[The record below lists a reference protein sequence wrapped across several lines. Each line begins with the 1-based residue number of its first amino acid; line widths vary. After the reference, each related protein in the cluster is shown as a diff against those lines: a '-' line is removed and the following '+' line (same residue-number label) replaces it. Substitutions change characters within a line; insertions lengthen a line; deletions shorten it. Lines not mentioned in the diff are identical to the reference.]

1 MSDWRK
7 QPRQGRSQFLPR
19 LDEIKSRLSLGETQ
33 KMIFESYPDL
43 EMSYPQFTRYVKKY
57 CLSEIER
64 VTKVPPVNKAEPEQT
79 KSNDGRAVEQPRK
92 AIRNPG
98 DLKKL
103 RSQSIDLE
111 ELQNSAGEEDESS
124 NS

>member
-7 QPRQGRSQFLPR
+7 QPRQGRSQFLPL
-19 LDEIKSRLSLGETQ
+19 LDEIKNRLALGETQ

-57 CLSEIER
+57 CLNELQL
-64 VTKVPPVNKAEPEQT
+64 VTKVPVNKTEPEQP
-79 KSNDGRAVEQPRK
+79 KSSDGKQPTSQRVAV
-92 AIRNPG
+92 RNPS
-98 DLKKL
+98 DLKRL
-103 RSQSIDLE
+103 RSQPIDLE
-111 ELQNSAGEEDESS
+111 ELQNSAGEDDESS

>member
-7 QPRQGRSQFLPR
+7 QPRQGRSQFLPL
-19 LDEIKSRLSLGETQ
+19 LDEIKNRLVLGETQ

-57 CLSEIER
+57 CLSEINQ
-64 VTKVPPVNKAEPEQT
+64 VTKVPEHKAAPEKTNTDDGQLDNK
-79 KSNDGRAVEQPRK
+79 SRMVV
-92 AIRNPG
+92 RNPS

-103 RSQSIDLE
+103 RSQPIDLE
-111 ELQNSAGEEDESS
+111 ELQNSVGEEDESS

>member
-7 QPRQGRSQFLPR
+7 QPRQGRSQFLPL
-19 LDEIKSRLSLGETQ
+19 LDEIKSRLVLGETQ

-57 CLSEIER
+57 CLSEITQ
-64 VTKVPPVNKAEPEQT
+64 VIKVPEHKVAPEKKNTDDGQLDNK
-79 KSNDGRAVEQPRK
+79 SRMVV
-92 AIRNPG
+92 RNPS

-103 RSQSIDLE
+103 RSQPIDLE

>member
-7 QPRQGRSQFLPR
+7 QPRQGRSQFLPL
-19 LDEIKSRLSLGETQ
+19 LDEIKSRLVLGETQ

-43 EMSYPQFTRYVKKY
+43 EISYPQFTRYVKKY
-57 CLSEIER
+57 CISEITQ
-64 VTKVPPVNKAEPEQT
+64 VTKVPEHKAVPEKENNDDGQPDNK
-79 KSNDGRAVEQPRK
+79 SRMVV
-92 AIRNPG
+92 RNPS

-103 RSQSIDLE
+103 RSQPIDLE

>member
-7 QPRQGRSQFLPR
+7 QPRQGRSQFLPLLDDIKNR
-19 LDEIKSRLSLGETQ
+19 LTRGETQ

-57 CLSEIER
+57 CLNELQQ
-64 VTKVPPVNKAEPEQT
+64 VTKVPVSKAEPEQPKT
-79 KSNDGRAVEQPRK
+79 SDGQQPALARMAV
-92 AIRNPG
+92 RNPS

-103 RSQSIDLE
+103 KSRPVDLE
-111 ELQNSAGEEDESS
+111 ELQNSAGENDESS

>member
-7 QPRQGRSQFLPR
+7 QPRQGRSQFLPL
-19 LDEIKSRLSLGETQ
+19 LDEIKSRLVLGETQ

-57 CLSEIER
+57 CLSEITQ
-64 VTKVPPVNKAEPEQT
+64 VTKVPEHKATPEKTNTDDGQLENK
-79 KSNDGRAVEQPRK
+79 SRMVV
-92 AIRNPG
+92 RNPS

-103 RSQSIDLE
+103 RSQPIDLE

>member
-7 QPRQGRSQFLPR
+7 QPRQGRSQFLPLLDDIKNR
-19 LDEIKSRLSLGETQ
+19 LALGETQ

-57 CLSEIER
+57 CLNELQQ
-64 VTKVPPVNKAEPEQT
+64 VTKVPVNKTEPEQP
-79 KSNDGRAVEQPRK
+79 KSSDGQQPTSQRLVV
-92 AIRNPG
+92 RNPS
-98 DLKKL
+98 DLKRL
-103 RSQSIDLE
+103 RSQPIDLE
-111 ELQNSAGEEDESS
+111 ELQNSAGEDDESS

>member
-7 QPRQGRSQFLPR
+7 QPRQGRSQFLPL
-19 LDEIKSRLSLGETQ
+19 LDEIKSRLVLGETQ

-57 CLSEIER
+57 CLSEITQ
-64 VTKVPPVNKAEPEQT
+64 VTKVPELKAAPEKTNTDDGQLDNK
-79 KSNDGRAVEQPRK
+79 SRMVV
-92 AIRNPG
+92 RNPS

-103 RSQSIDLE
+103 RSQPIDLE

>member
-7 QPRQGRSQFLPR
+7 QPRQGRSQFLPL
-19 LDEIKSRLSLGETQ
+19 LDEIKNRLALGETQ

-57 CLSEIER
+57 CLNELQLI
-64 VTKVPPVNKAEPEQT
+64 TKVPVNKTEPEQP
-79 KSNDGRAVEQPRK
+79 KSSDGEQQSSPR
-92 AIRNPG
+92 ITVRNPS

-103 RSQSIDLE
+103 RSQPIDLE
-111 ELQNSAGEEDESS
+111 ELQNSTGDDDESS

>member
-7 QPRQGRSQFLPR
+7 QPRQGRSQFLPL
-19 LDEIKSRLSLGETQ
+19 LDEIKSRLVLGETQ

-57 CLSEIER
+57 CLSEIEQ
-64 VTKVPPVNKAEPEQT
+64 VTKVPVQKTEPRQT
-79 KSNDGRAVEQPRK
+79 KSSDGQPESQPRK
-92 AIRNPG
+92 VIRNPG

-111 ELQNSAGEEDESS
+111 DLQNSAGEKDESS

>member
-7 QPRQGRSQFLPR
+7 QPRQGRSQFLPL
-19 LDEIKSRLSLGETQ
+19 LDEIKSRLVLGETQ

-43 EMSYPQFTRYVKKY
+43 EISYSQFTRYIKKY
-57 CLSEIER
+57 LHSEIVQ
-64 VTKVPPVNKAEPEQT
+64 VTKVPAHKAEPKQT
-79 KSNDGRAVEQPRK
+79 KSVDGQPENQQRMVV
-92 AIRNPG
+92 RNPG

-103 RSQSIDLE
+103 RSLSIDLE

>member
-7 QPRQGRSQFLPR
+7 QPRQGRSQFLPL
-19 LDEIKSRLSLGETQ
+19 LDEIKSRLVLGETQ

-43 EMSYPQFTRYVKKY
+43 EISYPQFTRYVKKY
-57 CLSEIER
+57 CIREITQ
-64 VTKVPPVNKAEPEQT
+64 VTKIPEHKAAPEKENNDDGQPDNK
-79 KSNDGRAVEQPRK
+79 PRMVV
-92 AIRNPG
+92 RNPS

-103 RSQSIDLE
+103 RSQPIDLE

>member
-7 QPRQGRSQFLPR
+7 QPRQGRSQFLPL
-19 LDEIKSRLSLGETQ
+19 LDEIKSRLVLGETQ

-57 CLSEIER
+57 CLSEITR
-64 VTKVPPVNKAEPEQT
+64 VTKVPELKAAPEKTNTDDGQLDNK
-79 KSNDGRAVEQPRK
+79 SRMVV
-92 AIRNPG
+92 RNPS

-103 RSQSIDLE
+103 RSQPIDLE

>member
-7 QPRQGRSQFLPR
+7 QPRQGRSQFLPL
-19 LDEIKSRLSLGETQ
+19 LDEIKSRLVLGETQ

-43 EMSYPQFTRYVKKY
+43 EISYPQFTRYVKKY
-57 CLSEIER
+57 CISEITQ
-64 VTKVPPVNKAEPEQT
+64 VTKVPEHKAAPEKENNDDGQPDNK
-79 KSNDGRAVEQPRK
+79 SRMVV
-92 AIRNPG
+92 RNPS
-98 DLKKL
+98 DLKKI
-103 RSQSIDLE
+103 RSQPIDLE

>member
-7 QPRQGRSQFLPR
+7 QPRQGRSQFLPL
-19 LDEIKSRLSLGETQ
+19 LDEIKNRLALGETQ

-57 CLSEIER
+57 CLSELQQIQNFSVKKTDTER
-64 VTKVPPVNKAEPEQT
+64 SKSSGSQQT
-79 KSNDGRAVEQPRK
+79 TQPRM
-92 AIRNPG
+92 AVRNPN

-103 RSQSIDLE
+103 RSQPIDLE
-111 ELQNSAGEEDESS
+111 ELQNSAGEKDESS

>member
-7 QPRQGRSQFLPR
+7 QPRQGRSQFLPL
-19 LDEIKSRLSLGETQ
+19 LDEIKNRLVLGETQ

-57 CLSEIER
+57 CLDEVQQ
-64 VTKVPPVNKAEPEQT
+64 VTKVPVNKTEPEQT
-79 KSNDGRAVEQPRK
+79 KLSDGQNATQTRRVV
-92 AIRNPG
+92 RNPG

-111 ELQNSAGEEDESS
+111 ELRNFTGTDNESS

>member
-7 QPRQGRSQFLPR
+7 QPRQGRSQFLPL
-19 LDEIKSRLSLGETQ
+19 LDEIKSRLVLGETQ

-57 CLSEIER
+57 CLSEITQ
-64 VTKVPPVNKAEPEQT
+64 VTKVPEHKVAPEKTNTDDGQLDNK
-79 KSNDGRAVEQPRK
+79 SRMVV
-92 AIRNPG
+92 RNPS

-103 RSQSIDLE
+103 RSQPIDLE